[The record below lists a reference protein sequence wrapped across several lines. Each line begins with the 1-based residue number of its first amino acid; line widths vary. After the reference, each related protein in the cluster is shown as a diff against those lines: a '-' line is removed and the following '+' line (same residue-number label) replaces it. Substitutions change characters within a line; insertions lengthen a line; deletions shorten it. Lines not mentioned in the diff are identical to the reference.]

1 MSDAKA
7 AKAMELYEKQL
18 QIGMHKPTFPM
29 QQEELKFKINSKLTD
44 PAESQAFHNKL
55 DSILGKPVEIP
66 KQESF
71 QQTTKSFSKNRDRTV
86 SKASKASDL
95 NTTKQSFVSES
106 FITKLHQKSP
116 LPRVANDVPAQI
128 VNLISHLQAAK
139 QYQPQKAKLK
149 SALVERAF
157 EHLQN
162 FNRTEAVLDDL
173 VRQISYEFLEKPT
186 NLQSKEQLEYHI

>member
-1 MSDAKA
+1 MAQLPSRQNIPLKKKTISDAKA
-7 AKAMELYEKQL
+7 AKARELYEKQL
-18 QIGMHKPTFPM
+18 DLGMHKPTFPM
-29 QQEELKFKINSKLTD
+29 QQEELKFKVNSKLTD
-44 PAESQAFHNKL
+44 PVESQAFHDRL

-66 KQESF
+66 KLESF

-95 NTTKQSFVSES
+95 NTTKQSFVSDS

-116 LPRVANDVPAQI
+116 LPRVANDVPAEI
-128 VNLISHLQAAK
+128 VNLISHLQTTK
-139 QYQPQKAKLK
+139 QQPPQKPKLK
-149 SALVERAF
+149 SQLVERAF

-173 VRQISYEFLEKPT
+173 VK
-186 NLQSKEQLEYHI
+186 